1 MLALIHESP
10 ATHRVA
16 ERFIDQLR
24 EVGERLAVFS
34 DSDQWRGVPNV
45 RFRSFHDNGR
55 ELETEEIRRQGA
67 EWQDANRIIFDIQAD
82 LKPIY
87 EVGGQPL
94 RAKGVQPPPPGRVE
108 GWRGVP
114 KAGPICCSPFPL
126 GVPHQPSREPVS
138 NPRHVERSRRFS
150 RTPLS
155 CSLHL
160 KAYVAYPLGSAFGG
174 RLTR

>member
-1 MLALIHESP
+1 MATSQDRTVWFSRDSLIMIALGIPVWGIGGLCWGGFMSLTNDGSLIGWLVLGILWG
-10 ATHRVA
+10 ATMWFVFA
-16 ERFIDQLR
+16 IYLLFVLR
-24 EVGERLAVFS
+24 EL
-34 DSDQWRGVPNV
+34 
-45 RFRSFHDNGR
+45 
-55 ELETEEIRRQGA
+55 
-67 EWQDANRIIFDIQAD
+67 
-82 LKPIY
+82 Y

-94 RAKGVQPPPPGRVE
+94 LAKGVQPPPPGRVE